1 MDKRH
6 IGPFEIVDQLGVG
19 GMGIVYRAIYTK
31 TKQKVALKVLTP
43 TMVENEQVIVRFE
56 REINILKKMRHPNI
70 VRYFGGGKSQSQRF
84 YAMELIDG
92 GSLEDVLKKK
102 KKLSWEQTIDCAREI
117 AKALE
122 HAHSFGIIHRD
133 LKPANIF
140 ISKKGKLKLGDFGI
154 ARDTEATA
162 LTAAGKT
169 VGTYAYMAPEQIS
182 GQTPVSRKTDL
193 YALGCVLYELLTG
206 RPPFVAS
213 TPAEILFNHLQD
225 DPDRV
230 TTYAID
236 CPLELEEIIEK
247 LLEKNPD
254 DRFFDAL
261 ALQVALDEV
270 KEKLSQKASVAKKS
284 MSGES
289 ASYTSEQ
296 DAAELKKILGK
307 KKKRK
312 KKKKQIP
319 VYERLWFLL
328 VCLFLSISFVAWA
341 MWPLNDQQLLAK
353 ARSYHDPVDYTNW
366 DLAQATYQ
374 ELIDR
379 DPDSHYADTARESIQ
394 EIEMETAE
402 RRADNNQRNNRIPK
416 SEAERQYMKAKAFDD
431 FGDPLT
437 ALEKYNS
444 IVELFQDTTDKKN
457 RPFVNLSLR
466 RIEKLNEEGFNNS
479 ERSQIVN
486 NSLLKAESYHKNS
499 RYAEAREVFRSI
511 ESLYKEDKQFEK
523 QVAFARARL
532 DNREVDPFPFDE
544 YIKDEKD
551 PETNDSN
558 SEDTGSNDSD
568 STDN

>member
-6 IGPFEIVDQLGVG
+6 IGPFEIVDQLGIG

-31 TKQKVALKVLTP
+31 TKQVVALKVLTP

-270 KEKLSQKASVAKKS
+270 KDKLAKKASVAKKS

-289 ASYTSEQ
+289 TSYTSEQ

-328 VCLFLSISFVAWA
+328 TCLVLSISFVAWA
-341 MWPLNDQQLLAK
+341 MWPLNDQQLITKAK
-353 ARSYHDPVDYTNW
+353 GHYEVADGIEW
-366 DLAQATYQ
+366 DKAIKRCD
-374 ELIDR
+374 ELLER
-379 DPDSHYADTARESIQ
+379 FPESIFAIQ
-394 EIEMETAE
+394 AEELLEDIEMIRAE
-402 RRADNNQRNNRIPK
+402 KRADNNQRNNRLPK
-416 SEAERQYMKAKAFDD
+416 SEAERQYMKAKAFDK

-457 RPFVNLSLR
+457 RPFVNLSRR
-466 RIEKLNEEGFNNS
+466 RIEEINKKGINNS

-486 NSLLKAESYHKNS
+486 NSLLKAESFYNNS

-532 DNREVDPFPFDE
+532 DNRQVDPFPFDE
-544 YIKDEKD
+544 YIKNEKD
-551 PETNDSN
+551 SESNGSDNEETD
-558 SEDTGSNDSD
+558 ESD
-568 STDN
+568 STEN

>member
-1 MDKRH
+1 MEIRQ
-6 IGPFEIVDQLGVG
+6 IGPFEIKDKLGVG

-31 TKQKVALKVLTP
+31 TNQEVALKVLTP
-43 TMVENEQVIVRFE
+43 TMTENEQVVVRFE

-70 VRYFGGGKSQSQRF
+70 VRYFGGGKSKSQRF

-92 GSLEDVLKKK
+92 GSPEDVLKRK
-102 KKLSWEQTIDCAREI
+102 KKLSWEQTIDCAKEI

-182 GQTPVSRKTDL
+182 GQIPISKKTDL

-206 RPPFVAS
+206 RPPFIAS

-236 CPLELEEIIEK
+236 CPMELEEIIDK

-254 DRFFDAL
+254 DRFYDAL
-261 ALQVALDEV
+261 ALQVSLDEV
-270 KEKLSQKASVAKKS
+270 KEKLGKQASISKKTVA
-284 MSGES
+284 GDGTAS
-289 ASYTSEQ
+289 ANQQ
-296 DAAELKKILGK
+296 DASELKKILGK

-312 KKKKQIP
+312 KKKKAESLFDNIW
-319 VYERLWFLL
+319 VLSASLL
-328 VCLFLSISFVAWA
+328 FMIAFITWA
-341 MWPLNDQQLLAK
+341 LWPLNAQQLLAK
-353 ARSYHDPVDYTNW
+353 AKIHYQSEDGIDW
-366 DLAQATYQ
+366 DKARLSCQKLLNKYPNSPLTTDAQY
-374 ELIDR
+374 LLD
-379 DPDSHYADTARESIQ
+379 DM
-394 EIEMETAE
+394 EMATAE
-402 RRADNNQRNNRIPK
+402 RRANKREKLGREPE
-416 SEAERQYMKAKAFDD
+416 SEAERQYMKAKAFDK

-437 ALEKYNS
+437 ALEKYES
-444 IVELFQDTTDKKN
+444 IVELFQGKEDY
-457 RPFVNLSLR
+457 RAFVNLSRR
-466 RIEKLNEEGFNNS
+466 RIKELKATNLNAS

-486 NSLLKAESYHKNS
+486 NNLMKAESFYKNS
-499 RYAEAREVFRSI
+499 DTVKAREIFESI
-511 ESLYKEDKQFEK
+511 VNLYGEDKAFVK
-523 QVAFARARL
+523 QVAFSRARL
-532 DNREVDPFPFDE
+532 DNREVEDFPF
-544 YIKDEKD
+544 EKYLKSD
-551 PETNDSN
+551 QNQDTNKTENQEETSTDSQP
-558 SEDTGSNDSD
+558 SD
-568 STDN
+568 S